1 MTRRTALLRPLLLAA
16 ALIPAAAGAAPWG
29 LVPGEAFLRAQVK
42 EPVFAW
48 VFSLVEADSLGTWT
62 AADVQAFA
70 EGWDQPSDFPLDKL
84 VCVRREALPDSAR
97 AVREGLVCDRRV
109 VIELAAPRLEMPMPY
124 AILGYHP
131 GTLSFGSPLVAREWR
146 AGARTVD
153 VRSGDGTRRGEV
165 QGLVV
170 FEIVAGWTV
179 LDVDGWL
186 DSLLG
191 RKLDD
196 SATVGLAVAR
206 GGGRLLGVGNSIGRE
221 GRVIFGEMDFRLG
234 TIAPH
239 GRPLARALAGLAR
252 RWSDPAPDRRPA
264 VWAGYDAVPE

>member
-1 MTRRTALLRPLLLAA
+1 MTRRTALLWPLLLAA
-16 ALIPAAAGAAPWG
+16 ALAPAAADAGPWG
-29 LVPGEAFLRAQVK
+29 LVPDDAFLRAQVK

-48 VFSLVEADSLGTWT
+48 IFSLVEADSLGAWT
-62 AADVQAFA
+62 PADVQAFA
-70 EGWDQPSDFPLDKL
+70 DAWDHPSDFPLDKL
-84 VCVRREALPDSAR
+84 VSVRREALPDSAQTIR
-97 AVREGLVCDRRV
+97 DGLVCDRRV
-109 VIELAAPRLEMPMPY
+109 VVELAAPRLEMPMPY

-146 AGARTVD
+146 AGTWAVD
-153 VRSGDGTRRGEV
+153 VRSGGGTRRSGVE
-165 QGLVV
+165 GLVV
-170 FEIVAGWTV
+170 FEIVTGWTV

-191 RKLDD
+191 GKLDD

-221 GRVIFGEMDFRLG
+221 GRFIFGEMDFRAG

-239 GRPLARALAGLAR
+239 GRPLARAMAGLAR
-252 RWSDPAPDRRPA
+252 RWSDPAPGRQAA
-264 VWAGYDAVPE
+264 VWADYEAASE